1 MDPSDPLASLGDGAR
16 VTASPSPHAS
26 EPSVTSARMESEPS
40 SMGSRGVGPHGV
52 PQVVPNGIF
61 CRPWPERT
69 LVCKGCSV
77 KTVDFDS
84 VVGQDNVFNCEPQPQ
99 EWGYYGPV
107 KGFVE
112 VQPQGAMRLA

>member
-1 MDPSDPLASLGDGAR
+1 MDPSDPLASLGAGA
-16 VTASPSPHAS
+16 TASPAS
-26 EPSVTSARMESEPS
+26 EPSEMTRARMESFEPAL
-40 SMGSRGVGPHGV
+40 SMSPRGPHGV
-52 PQVVPNGIF
+52 I
-61 CRPWPERT
+61 CRPWPERV

-77 KTVDFDS
+77 RTMDFDS

-99 EWGYYGPV
+99 EWGYYGKV

>member
-16 VTASPSPHAS
+16 VRASPLAS
-26 EPSVTSARMESEPS
+26 DPTQMTSARMDEPS
-40 SMGSRGVGPHGV
+40 SMSSRG
-52 PQVVPNGIF
+52 VPNGII
-61 CRPWPERT
+61 CRPWPERV

-77 KTVDFDS
+77 KTMDFDS

-99 EWGYYGPV
+99 EWGYYGKV

>member
-26 EPSVTSARMESEPS
+26 EPSEMTSARMESEPS
-40 SMGSRGVGPHGV
+40 SMSSRGVGPGGPHGV
-52 PQVVPNGIF
+52 I
-61 CRPWPERT
+61 CRPWPERV

-77 KTVDFDS
+77 RTMDFDS

-99 EWGYYGPV
+99 EWGYYGKV